1 MNFCENCDNMLYMR
15 ISEVPIPKEDAET
28 SDLEDESEET
38 EVKTINK
45 IVYYCRCCNN
55 EYPDL
60 HKKDSCIF
68 KINYNTENIKKNS
81 FINKYVYDDITLPVA
96 ENMKCINADCP
107 GKSKPSI
114 KYIQYDKDD
123 MKYIYICM
131 NCYEAGNPNHIW

>member
-15 ISEVPIPKEDAET
+15 ISEVPNPKEDSET
-28 SDLEDESEET
+28 LDVEDESEET

-68 KINYNTENIKKNS
+68 KINYNTEYIKKNS
-81 FINKYVYDDITLPVA
+81 FINKYVYDDITLPIA

-131 NCYEAGNPNHIW
+131 NCYEAGNPNHIR